1 MIPSSPPPEQATQP
15 MPLAAP
21 QPLRIQFTGSG
32 SEYFRIW
39 IVNLLLTI
47 VTLSLYLPFAKA
59 RRLRYM
65 HGNTLVDGH
74 ALGFHGEGKK
84 MLRGY
89 LLVLAFS
96 GAYAAAGHFSPVAGL
111 VALCVLAGLWPAL
124 WQTSLRFR
132 LANTS
137 WRGLRFRFTGSL
149 GGAYSAMLISSLPA
163 LVFVA
168 VSVATPMFGPQPPM
182 WLPVL
187 MGLSVLAMLG
197 TVPLGLARIKRYQ
210 HGHYRFADET
220 SELTAS
226 TGAFYKL
233 WFKAGL
239 ISVLPIMVAG
249 IAMAV
254 ILPAMT
260 GPGKRLPTEG
270 QVMAITGVVLLF
282 YLAVFLAVQ
291 PYAVSRLQNLVWGT
305 TRSPRLKFHSSLKF
319 SSLAW
324 LTLKN
329 LLLMAVTLGLYRPF
343 AVVATNRLR
352 LEAITIEVQGDAARW
367 SSAHLQAEAD
377 ASGDAAGDLLGV
389 DLGL

>member
-39 IVNLLLTI
+39 IVNLLLAI
-47 VTLSLYLPFAKA
+47 VTLGLYLPFAKA

-96 GAYAAAGHFSPVAGL
+96 AAYAVAGQFSPVAGL
-111 VALCVLAGLWPAL
+111 VALGVLMTLWPAL

-149 GGAYSAMLISSLPA
+149 GGAYSAMLVSSLPA

-168 VSVATPMFGPQPPM
+168 VSVAIPLFGPRPPI
-182 WLPVL
+182 WLSLL

-197 TVPLGLARIKRYQ
+197 MVPFGFARIKRYQ
-210 HGHYRFADET
+210 HGHYQFADET
-220 SELTAS
+220 SELTAG

-239 ISVLPIMVAG
+239 VTVLPLVALG

-254 ILPAMT
+254 ILPAMI
-260 GPGKRLPTEG
+260 GADKRTATLGE
-270 QVMAITGVVLLF
+270 VMALTGVVILF
-282 YLAVFLAVQ
+282 YLALFLAVQ
-291 PYAVSRLQNLVWGT
+291 PYAVSRLQNLVWGS
-305 TRSPRLKFHSSLKF
+305 TRSPRLQFHSNLKF

-329 LLLMAVTLGLYRPF
+329 LFLMAVTLGLYRPF

>member
-1 MIPSSPPPEQATQP
+1 

-39 IVNLLLTI
+39 IVNLLLAI
-47 VTLSLYLPFAKA
+47 VTLGLYLPFAKA

-96 GAYAAAGHFSPVAGL
+96 AAYAVAGQFSPVAGL
-111 VALCVLAGLWPAL
+111 VALGVLMTLWPAL

-149 GGAYSAMLISSLPA
+149 GGAYSAMLVSSLPA

-168 VSVATPMFGPQPPM
+168 VSVAIPLFGPRPPI
-182 WLPVL
+182 WLSLL

-197 TVPLGLARIKRYQ
+197 MVPFGFARIKRYQ
-210 HGHYRFADET
+210 HGHYQFADET
-220 SELTAS
+220 SELTAG

-239 ISVLPIMVAG
+239 VTVLPLVALG

-254 ILPAMT
+254 ILPAMI
-260 GPGKRLPTEG
+260 GADKRTATLGE
-270 QVMAITGVVLLF
+270 VMALTGVVILF
-282 YLAVFLAVQ
+282 YLALFLAVQ
-291 PYAVSRLQNLVWGT
+291 PYAVSRLQNLVWGS
-305 TRSPRLKFHSSLKF
+305 TRSPRLQFHSNLKF

-329 LLLMAVTLGLYRPF
+329 LFLMAVTLGLYRPF